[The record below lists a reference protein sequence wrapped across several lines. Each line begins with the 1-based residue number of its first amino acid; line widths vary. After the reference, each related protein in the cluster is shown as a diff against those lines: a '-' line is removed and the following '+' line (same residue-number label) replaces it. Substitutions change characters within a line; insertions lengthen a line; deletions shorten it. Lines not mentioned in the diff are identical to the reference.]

1 MNYETTTTLSTNKAM
16 QVLNWCKLFTN
27 TQDLEYIE
35 LAFHELDK
43 RYIPYSEEW
52 TQAKLYMQQ
61 AINELESEL
70 KICKHSKYI
79 LTANL

>member
-1 MNYETTTTLSTNKAM
+1 MTYTTVTTLSTKKAM

-35 LAFHELDK
+35 LAFHELDQ
-43 RYIPYSEEW
+43 RYDPYSEEW

-70 KICKHSKYI
+70 
-79 LTANL
+79 

>member
-1 MNYETTTTLSTNKAM
+1 MR
-16 QVLNWCKLFTN
+16 VLNWCKLFTN

-35 LAFHELDK
+35 LAFHELDQ
-43 RYIPYSEEW
+43 RYDPYSEEW

-70 KICKHSKYI
+70 
-79 LTANL
+79 

>member
-1 MNYETTTTLSTNKAM
+1 MNYETTTTLNYKKFM
-16 QVLNWCKLFTN
+16 RVLNWCKLFTN

-35 LAFHELDK
+35 LAFHELDQ
-43 RYIPYSEEW
+43 RYDPYSEEW

-70 KICKHSKYI
+70 
-79 LTANL
+79 